1 MKNYAIIGFGGLGKT
16 HFLNLIQI
24 EKQRK
29 DIRLA
34 AICNADIESITKS
47 IKINLGNVNLDDIDF
62 SRYNLYTDYKE
73 MIEKENLDFVF
84 IALPTHLH
92 CEVAVYCLNH
102 GLNVYTEKPM
112 AITLEQC
119 EMMID
124 AAERNGKKL
133 MVGQCLR
140 FTGEYEFLHELVES
154 GKYGKPIKAEFYRR
168 SALPTWSFD
177 NWLLKDDK
185 SGSCI
190 VDMHVHDVDQ
200 MVWLFGNPD
209 TCMTVSTHEM
219 ADYESTYS
227 LYKCG
232 ETNVMILTDWGIHA
246 SFQFSYGFN
255 VTFENAYVVSLNGK
269 VTVYTDGGAFEPE
282 INGGDCYVK
291 EVTEFIEAV
300 VDGLPFRTA
309 DVQSVYETMKVVFNE
324 KEISKRK

>member
-73 MIEKENLDFVF
+73 MIEKEDLDFVF
-84 IALPTHLH
+84 IALPTYLH

-112 AITLEQC
+112 AITLTQC

-133 MVGQCLR
+133 MVGHCLR
-140 FTGEYEFLHELVES
+140 FTGEYEFLKELTEG
-154 GKYGKPIKAEFYRR
+154 GKYGKPI
-168 SALPTWSFD
+168 
-177 NWLLKDDK
+177 
-185 SGSCI
+185 
-190 VDMHVHDVDQ
+190 
-200 MVWLFGNPD
+200 
-209 TCMTVSTHEM
+209 
-219 ADYESTYS
+219 
-227 LYKCG
+227 
-232 ETNVMILTDWGIHA
+232 
-246 SFQFSYGFN
+246 
-255 VTFENAYVVSLNGK
+255 
-269 VTVYTDGGAFEPE
+269 
-282 INGGDCYVK
+282 
-291 EVTEFIEAV
+291 
-300 VDGLPFRTA
+300 
-309 DVQSVYETMKVVFNE
+309 
-324 KEISKRK
+324 